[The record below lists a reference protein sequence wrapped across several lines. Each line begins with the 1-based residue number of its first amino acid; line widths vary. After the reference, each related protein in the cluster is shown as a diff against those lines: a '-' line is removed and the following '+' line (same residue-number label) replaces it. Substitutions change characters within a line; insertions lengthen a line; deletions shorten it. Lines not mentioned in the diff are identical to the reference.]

1 MLAGGQQCNIFAQIH
16 SLSHLSALKKYFWRY
31 RVRFLLGICFIVISN
46 YFGVLAPQVTGYV
59 IDRVTDHIS
68 EVKHTPAPADSLAP
82 KTRRIQQDVLVQQ
95 ITSWLDREPG
105 FQKTITI
112 CGITLLVFALLR
124 GFFMFLMRQTII
136 VMSRHIEFDQKNDI
150 FRHYQKLDVQFYKT
164 HSTGDLMNRITED
177 VSRVRMFTGPALMY
191 SFNLFTLI
199 TLSLYFMFRTDVLLS
214 IYVIAPLP
222 LLAFIIYRV
231 NTVINRKSERL
242 QQQLSLLTSQAQESY
257 SGIRVIKSFNREKER
272 YDLFDESSTEYR
284 KSAVSLAKT
293 ESWYFPAI
301 ALLIGLSTLFTIM
314 IGGLTGAGY
323 GKIGEF
329 VMYINMLTF
338 PVSAIGWVASILQR
352 AAASQKRINEF
363 LHRQPELQDSP
374 NAMEHQVQGG
384 ISLKNL
390 SFVYPETGIRALN
403 NISLEIQPGE
413 KVAVIGRTGSG
424 KSTLAQLLLRFYD
437 PTSGSILFDGKDLK
451 TIKLH
456 SLRSQTGFVPQDV
469 FLFSDT
475 IANNIA
481 FGTPDATMEAI
492 KDAAEKAG
500 VASDISVF
508 PEQYQTLVGERGVTL
523 SGGQKQR
530 VSIAR
535 ALIKDAR
542 VVIFD
547 DCLSAV
553 DVHTEQQ
560 ISRSLEAPL
569 EGRTALF
576 ITHRVL
582 SNINFDRI
590 LVLDNGLLAEQGTHE
605 TLMAKKGLYH
615 QFYVQQQRF
624 ENEANT
630 IL

>member
-1 MLAGGQQCNIFAQIH
+1 LF
-16 SLSHLSALKKYFWRY
+16 HLSSLKKYFWRY
-31 RVRFLLGICFIVISN
+31 RVRLLLGICFIIISN

-59 IDRVTDHIS
+59 IDRVTNHVS
-68 EVKHTPAPADSLAP
+68 NTKEQSPVQTQK
-82 KTRRIQQDVLVQQ
+82 KRIQQDILVQK
-95 ITSWLDREPG
+95 ITARLDGEKG
-105 FQKTITI
+105 FQETITI
-112 CGITLLVFALLR
+112 CGIVLLLFALLR

-136 VMSRHIEFDQKNDI
+136 VMSRHIEYDQKNDI
-150 FRHYQKLDVQFYKT
+150 FRHYQQLDMQFYKT

-199 TLSLYFMFRTDVLLS
+199 SLSLYFMFRTDVLLS

-231 NTVINRKSERL
+231 NNIINRKSERM
-242 QQQLSLLTSQAQESY
+242 QEELSRLTAQAQESY
-257 SGIRVIKSFNREKER
+257 AGIRVIKSFNREEER
-272 YDLFDESSTEYR
+272 NKLFDESSAEYR
-284 KSAVSLAKT
+284 KQAVSLART
-293 ESWYFPAI
+293 ESWYFPSI

-338 PVSAIGWVASILQR
+338 PVSAIGWVASIIQR
-352 AAASQKRINEF
+352 AAASQKRVNEF
-363 LHRQPELQDSP
+363 LLRQPAITDLP
-374 NAMEHQVQGG
+374 GAATHQIKGG
-384 ISLKNL
+384 IRLEDIN
-390 SFVYPETGIRALN
+390 FVYPETGIHALK
-403 NISLEIQPGE
+403 NINCNILPGE
-413 KVAVIGRTGSG
+413 KVAIIGKTGSG
-424 KSTLAQLLLRFYD
+424 KSTLVQLLLRFYE
-437 PTSGSILFDGKDLK
+437 PTSGRILLDERD
-451 TIKLH
+451 IKEITLH
-456 SLRSQTGFVPQDV
+456 SLRSQTGYVPQDV

-481 FGTPDATMEAI
+481 FGKPETVAESVRQVS
-492 KDAAEKAG
+492 EKAF
-500 VASDISVF
+500 VANEIASF
-508 PEQYQTLVGERGVTL
+508 PEQYETLVGERGVTL

-535 ALIKDAR
+535 ALIIEAPL
-542 VVIFD
+542 VIFD

-553 DVHTEQQ
+553 DVHTEKD
-560 ISRSLEAPL
+560 ISRSLETQL

-582 SNINFDRI
+582 SSISFDRI
-590 LVLDNGLLAEQGTHE
+590 LVLDNGFLAEEGTHE
-605 TLMAKKGLYH
+605 SLMAQQGLYS
-615 QFYVQQQRF
+615 QFYLQQQRF

-630 IL
+630 IV

>member
-1 MLAGGQQCNIFAQIH
+1 M
-16 SLSHLSALKKYFWRY
+16 SHLSALKKYFWHY
-31 RVRFLLGICFIVISN
+31 RVRFLLGICFIVASN

-59 IDRVTDHIS
+59 IDRVTGHIS
-68 EVKHTPAPADSLAP
+68 QTGNTTVPQDSI
-82 KTRRIQQDVLVQQ
+82 RQQQRHIQQDVLVQK
-95 ITSWLDREPG
+95 ITNWLNQEEG
-105 FQKTITI
+105 FQKAITI
-112 CGITLLVFALLR
+112 CGITLLLFALLR

-136 VMSRHIEFDQKNDI
+136 VMSRHIEYDQKNDI
-150 FRHYQKLDVQFYKT
+150 YAHYQKLDLQFYKT

-199 TLSLYFMFRTDVLLS
+199 SLSLFFMFRTDVLLT

-222 LLAFIIYRV
+222 LLAFIIFKV
-231 NTVINRKSERL
+231 NTVINRKSERM

-257 SGIRVIKSFNREKER
+257 AGVRVIKSFNREQER
-272 YDLFDESSTEYR
+272 AELFDESSTVYR
-284 KSAVSLAKT
+284 REAVSLAKT
-293 ESWYFPAI
+293 ESLYFPSI
-301 ALLIGLSTLFTIM
+301 ALLIGLSTLLTIM
-314 IGGLTGAGY
+314 IGGLNGAGY

-338 PVSAIGWVASILQR
+338 PVSAIGWVASIVQR

-363 LHRQPELQDSP
+363 LHRQPSLRDAPGATPQEIK
-374 NAMEHQVQGG
+374 GG
-384 ISLKNL
+384 ISLKNVN
-390 SFVYPETGIRALN
+390 FIYPETGIHALKDFN
-403 NISLEIQPGE
+403 LEIKPGE

-424 KSTLAQLLLRFYD
+424 KSTLAQLLQRFYD
-437 PTSGSILFDGKDLK
+437 PVTGQVLFDGKDIRTTTLE
-451 TIKLH
+451 
-456 SLRSQTGFVPQDV
+456 SLRSQVAYVPQDV

-481 FGTPDATMEAI
+481 FGKPGATLNEI
-492 KDAAEKAG
+492 GLSAEKAQ
-500 VASDISVF
+500 VAGDIEAF
-508 PEQYQTLVGERGVTL
+508 PEQYETLVGERGVTL

-535 ALIKDAR
+535 ALIKDAP
-542 VVIFD
+542 VIIFD

-560 ISRSLEAPL
+560 ISRSLEARL
-569 EGRTALF
+569 NNRTALF

-582 SNINFDRI
+582 GNLSFDRI
-590 LVLDNGLLAEQGTHE
+590 LVLENGHLAEEGTHE
-605 TLMAKKGLYH
+605 TLLAARGLYY
-615 QFYVQQQRF
+615 QFFVQQQRF

-630 IL
+630 FL

>member
-1 MLAGGQQCNIFAQIH
+1 M
-16 SLSHLSALKKYFWRY
+16 SHLSALKKYFWHY
-31 RVRFLLGICFIVISN
+31 RVRFCLGICFIVISN

-59 IDRVTDHIS
+59 IDRVTTHIN
-68 EVKHTPAPADSLAP
+68 EINHVTVPADSVHLQQ
-82 KTRRIQQDVLVQQ
+82 RHLQQDVLVQK
-95 ITSWLDREPG
+95 ITGWLDEGGSFRRA
-105 FQKTITI
+105 ITI
-112 CGITLLVFALLR
+112 CGITLLLFALLR

-136 VMSRHIEFDQKNDI
+136 VMSRHIEYDQKNDI
-150 FRHYQKLDVQFYKT
+150 YDHYQRLDMQFYKT
-164 HSTGDLMNRITED
+164 NSTGDLMNRITED

-199 TLSLYFMFRTDVLLS
+199 SLSLYFMFRTDVLLS

-257 SGIRVIKSFNREKER
+257 SGIRVIKSFNREEER
-272 YDLFDESSTEYR
+272 AGLFDESSTIYR
-284 KSAVSLAKT
+284 QNAVSLART
-293 ESWYFPAI
+293 ESWYFPSI
-301 ALLIGLSTLFTIM
+301 ALLIGLSTLLTIM
-314 IGGLTGAGY
+314 IGGLSGAGY

-338 PVSAIGWVASILQR
+338 PVSAIGWVASIVQR

-363 LHRQPELQDSP
+363 LHRQPALRDQP
-374 NAMEHQVQGG
+374 GATAHALRGG
-384 ISLKNL
+384 ISMKNVN
-390 SFVYPETGIRALN
+390 FVYPETGIHALKN
-403 NISLEIQPGE
+403 FSLDIKPGE

-437 PTSGSILFDGKDLK
+437 PGSGQVLFDGQDARDMTLE
-451 TIKLH
+451 
-456 SLRSQTGFVPQDV
+456 SLRRQVAFVPQDV

-481 FGTPDATMEAI
+481 FGKPGAGMEEI
-492 KDAAEKAG
+492 RQAAGKAQ
-500 VASDISVF
+500 VSADITAF
-508 PEQYQTLVGERGVTL
+508 PEQYETMVGERGVTL

-530 VSIAR
+530 ISIAR
-535 ALIKDAR
+535 ALIRDTP

-560 ISRSLEAPL
+560 ISRSLEARL

-576 ITHRVL
+576 ITHRAL
-582 SNINFDRI
+582 GNISFDRI
-590 LVLDNGLLAEQGTHE
+590 LVLENGRLAEEGTHE
-605 TLMAKKGLYH
+605 SLMAAKGLYH
-615 QFYVQQQRF
+615 QFYMQQQRF

-630 IL
+630 ML

>member
-1 MLAGGQQCNIFAQIH
+1 MA
-16 SLSHLSALKKYFWRY
+16 HLSSLKKYFWHY

-59 IDRVTDHIS
+59 IDRVTGHIS
-68 EVKHTPAPADSLAP
+68 QLDGVSVPQDS
-82 KTRRIQQDVLVQQ
+82 TRQQQRHIQQDVLVQK
-95 ITSWLDREPG
+95 ITTWLNQEEG
-105 FQKTITI
+105 FQKAITI
-112 CGITLLVFALLR
+112 CGITLLLFALLR

-136 VMSRHIEFDQKNDI
+136 VMSRHIEYDQKNDI
-150 FRHYQKLDVQFYKT
+150 YAHYQKLDLQFYKT

-199 TLSLYFMFRTDVLLS
+199 SLSLFFMFRTDVLLT

-222 LLAFIIYRV
+222 LLAFIIYKV

-257 SGIRVIKSFNREKER
+257 SGVRVIKSFNRENER
-272 YDLFDESSTEYR
+272 AELFDESSTVYR
-284 KSAVSLAKT
+284 REAISLAKT
-293 ESWYFPAI
+293 ESWYFPSI
-301 ALLIGLSTLFTIM
+301 ALLIGLSTLLTIM
-314 IGGLTGAGY
+314 IGGLSGAGY

-338 PVSAIGWVASILQR
+338 PVSAIGWVASIVQR

-363 LHRQPELQDSP
+363 LHRQPSLKDAPGATAQEIKG
-374 NAMEHQVQGG
+374 A
-384 ISLKNL
+384 ISLKNVN
-390 SFVYPETGIRALN
+390 FTYPETGIHALKN
-403 NISLEIQPGE
+403 FNLEIKPGE

-424 KSTLAQLLLRFYD
+424 KSTLAQLLQRFYD
-437 PTSGSILFDGKDLK
+437 PVSGEVLFDGKDIRNITLA
-451 TIKLH
+451 
-456 SLRSQTGFVPQDV
+456 SLRSQVAYVPQDV

-481 FGTPDATMEAI
+481 FGHPGATMGEI
-492 KDAAEKAG
+492 RMSAEKAQ
-500 VASDISVF
+500 VAADIEAF
-508 PEQYQTLVGERGVTL
+508 PEQYETLVGERGVTL

-535 ALIKDAR
+535 ALIKDAP
-542 VVIFD
+542 VIIFD

-560 ISRSLEAPL
+560 ISRSLEARL
-569 EGRTALF
+569 NNRTALF

-582 SNINFDRI
+582 GNISFDRI
-590 LVLDNGLLAEQGTHE
+590 LVLENGHLAEEGTHE
-605 TLMAKKGLYH
+605 TLLAARGLYY
-615 QFYVQQQRF
+615 QFFMQQQRF

-630 IL
+630 FL